1 MLNKEFTKEQ
11 KEKILKSSFC
21 KTDKKFWEMA
31 MAKVEDLEGEE
42 WRPFRN
48 TMYSVSNFGR
58 VKHDRGEMFYPD
70 GKYRFFEEKLLKQF
84 LRFNRKTKRWE
95 YVIVLMI
102 DGKRKHF
109 YVSRLVAECFVPND
123 NPEHKKQVNHKNENP
138 LDNRATNLEWC
149 TSFYNN
155 NYGTRTER
163 MKKTIQ
169 LKKQRKLKTA

>member
-1 MLNKEFTKEQ
+1 MLNKEFSKEQ
-11 KEKILKSSFC
+11 KEKILKSRFC
-21 KTDKKFWEMA
+21 RTDKKFWEMA
-31 MAKVEDLEGEE
+31 MAKVDDLPNEE

-48 TMYSVSNFGR
+48 TMYSVSNMGR
-58 VKHDRGEMFYPD
+58 IKHERGEMFYSD
-70 GKYRFFEEKLLKQF
+70 GGYKFFEEKLLKPF
-84 LRFNRKTKRWE
+84 LRFNPKTKRWE
-95 YVIVLMI
+95 YEIVLVV

-123 NPEHKKQVNHKNENP
+123 DPEHKNQVNHKNENP
-138 LDNRATNLEWC
+138 LDNRAINLEWC

-163 MKKTIQ
+163 MKKTIE